1 MYRKIRRFTI
11 QAGQAPAGGPAGRG
25 GLTPTQKGVF
35 CLKSEKKGFALL
47 LEWAGRDRGY
57 LYASI
62 ALALLSSISSII
74 PYFAFYQIIDA
85 VVEGTCTFDAAL
97 QWAAVILVSTGVRVF
112 CNLGASLSSHR
123 GAYNTL
129 FRVRCMVTEH
139 MAKMPLGALNE
150 RSTGEI
156 KYVMNESIEKLE
168 LFLAH
173 NLPELVLYLSGPIV
187 MFLYLATLNLP
198 LALVSILP
206 LVFVAAVIALMFAR
220 FFKFMPQVD
229 SASGHLSSAIHE
241 YVNGMRLIKA
251 YNMGAQSFRKYSAAV
266 EEQHQ
271 MWVDISKATG
281 PLYAAYVVLL
291 ECGILFLVPMGGYLF
306 VHGSITAGVLLLFAF
321 VGTQYLTDIRPLQ
334 ELGSNLSYV
343 LDGVALVE
351 QILSTPVFGAG
362 KPFPAR
368 HDIELQD
375 VSFAYNPDSP
385 VLEHCSLHIAHGER
399 VAFVGESGAGKSTL
413 VQLISRFYDV
423 TGGCIRI
430 GGVDVRELDYEQLL
444 QNISVVFQQSFL
456 TRGSVFENIAMGS
469 GATLEQVRAAA
480 RQAQI
485 DDFILSL
492 PEGYQTKVGSYGT
505 RFSGGQKQRICIA
518 RAILKNAPIL
528 ILDEATSAADPENQ
542 VEIDRAIENLCRGKT
557 VIIVAHRLGI
567 VQSCDRIAVVE
578 QRGVSR
584 IAPFADLQRSSP
596 YFAKA
601 WQDYIAARSIRYS
614 LNKEGN
620 P

>member
-1 MYRKIRRFTI
+1 MKT
-11 QAGQAPAGGPAGRG
+11 
-25 GLTPTQKGVF
+25 
-35 CLKSEKKGFALL
+35 EKKGLALL
-47 LEWAGRDRGY
+47 LEWAGRDRRY
-57 LYASI
+57 LYA
-62 ALALLSSISSII
+62 AVVLALLSSLSAVL
-74 PYFAFYQIIDA
+74 PYLAFYRIIDA
-85 VVEGTCTFDAAL
+85 VAGGTCTFRTAL
-97 QWAAVILVSTGVRVF
+97 YWAAAVLAATAVRVG
-112 CNLGASLSSHR
+112 CNLAASLSSHR

-156 KYVMNESIEKLE
+156 KCVMNESIEKLE

-173 NLPELVLYLSGPIV
+173 NLPELVLYLTGPLV
-187 MFLYLATLNLP
+187 MFCYLATLQLP
-198 LALVSILP
+198 LALVSLLP
-206 LVFVAAVIALMFAR
+206 LVLVAAVMVLMFLR
-220 FFKFMPQVD
+220 FFRFMDRVN
-229 SASGHLSSAIHE
+229 AAGGALSGAIHE

-251 YNMGAQSFRKYSAAV
+251 YRMGAQSFRKYSAAV
-266 EEQHQ
+266 EEQHS
-271 MWVDISKATG
+271 MWGAISRATG

-291 ECGILFLVPMGGYLF
+291 ESGILFLVPLGGYLY
-306 VHGSITAGVLLLFAF
+306 VHGAVTAGVLLLFAF

-343 LDGVALVE
+343 LSGVE
-351 QILSTPVFGAG
+351 QVKQILDTPVFGAG

-375 VSFAYNPDSP
+375 VSFAYTADRP
-385 VLEHCSLHIAHGER
+385 VLAHCSLRIAHGER
-399 VAFVGESGAGKSTL
+399 VAFVGESGAGKTTL

-423 TGGCIRI
+423 TGGSIRI

-444 QNISVVFQQSFL
+444 QNVSVVFQQSFL
-456 TRGSVFENIAMGS
+456 TRGTVFENIAMGNAS
-469 GATLEQVRAAA
+469 ATLDQVRAAA
-480 RQAQI
+480 AQAQI
-485 DDFILSL
+485 DSFLMSL

-542 VEIDRAIENLCRGKT
+542 LEIDRAIENLCRGKT

-578 QRGVSR
+578 GGGVSR
-584 IAPFADLQRSSP
+584 IGSFEDMLQNSP
-596 YFAKA
+596 YFAKT
-601 WQDYIAARSIRYS
+601 WKDYNAARTIRYS
-614 LNKEGN
+614 LDREGTV
-620 P
+620 

>member
-1 MYRKIRRFTI
+1 MK
-11 QAGQAPAGGPAGRG
+11 PD
-25 GLTPTQKGVF
+25 
-35 CLKSEKKGFALL
+35 KKGFSLL
-47 LEWAGRDRGY
+47 MEWAGRDRWY
-57 LYASI
+57 IYA
-62 ALALLSSISSII
+62 AVLLALVSSVCAIV
-74 PYFAFYQIIDA
+74 PYFAFYRIIDGVALGTCSLDFGLKWSA
-85 VVEGTCTFDAAL
+85 VVLITTA
-97 QWAAVILVSTGVRVF
+97 VRVC
-112 CNLGASLSSHR
+112 CNLAASLSSHR

-187 MFLYLATLNLP
+187 MFVYLLTVNIP
-198 LALVSILP
+198 LGLVSIIP
-206 LVFVAAVIALMFAR
+206 LLLVVLVMMVMFGR
-220 FFKFMPQVD
+220 FSKFMPEVN
-229 SASGHLSSAIHE
+229 SASGNLSSSISE

-251 YNMGAQSFRKYSAAV
+251 YNMGTRSFKKYSSAI
-266 EEQHQ
+266 EEQHR
-271 MWVDISKATG
+271 MWGAISVATG

-291 ECGILFLVPMGGYLF
+291 ECGVLFLVPLGGYLF
-306 VHGSITAGVLLLFAF
+306 VHGSITAGILLLFAF

-334 ELGSNLSYV
+334 ELASNLSYV
-343 LDGVALVE
+343 LNGVRQVKE
-351 QILSTPVFGAG
+351 ILDTPVFGEG
-362 KPFPAR
+362 KPFPER
-368 HDIELQD
+368 HDIEIRD
-375 VSFAYNPDSP
+375 VSFAYGRDKP

-399 VAFVGESGAGKSTL
+399 VAFVGESGAGKTTL

-423 TGGCIRI
+423 TGGSIRI
-430 GGVDVRELDYEQLL
+430 GGVDVKDIDYEQLL
-444 QNISVVFQQSFL
+444 QNVSVVFQQSFL
-456 TRGSVFENIAMGS
+456 TRGSVWENIAMGDAA
-469 GATLEQVRAAA
+469 ATLEAVRAAA
-480 RQAQI
+480 REAQI
-485 DDFILSL
+485 DDFIMSL
-492 PEGYQTKVGSYGT
+492 PEGYDTRVGGYGT

-518 RAILKNAPIL
+518 RAILKNAPVL

-578 QRGVSR
+578 GNGVSR
-584 IAPFADLQRSSP
+584 MGNFEDMRENSP

-601 WQDYIAARSIRYS
+601 WRDYNAARNIRYS
-614 LNKEGN
+614 LKGGATHE
-620 P
+620 

>member
-1 MYRKIRRFTI
+1 M
-11 QAGQAPAGGPAGRG
+11 
-25 GLTPTQKGVF
+25 
-35 CLKSEKKGFALL
+35 KSDKKGFALL
-47 LEWAGRDRGY
+47 LEWAGKDRRY

-62 ALALLSSISSII
+62 VLALLSSLCTIA

-85 VVEGTCTFDAAL
+85 VVLGTCDLDFAL
-97 QWAAVILVSTGVRVF
+97 KWAAIVLIAAAVRVC
-112 CNLGASLSSHR
+112 CNLAATLASHR

-187 MFLYLATLNLP
+187 MFIYLLTVNVP
-198 LALVSILP
+198 LALLSITP
-206 LVFVAAVIALMFAR
+206 IFLVVAVMTSMFKR
-220 FFKFMPQVD
+220 FGKFMPEIN
-229 SASGHLSSAIHE
+229 ASSGNLSSAINE

-251 YNMGAQSFRKYSAAV
+251 YNMGAQSFKKYSSAI
-266 EEQHQ
+266 EEQHR
-271 MWVDISKATG
+271 MWGAISNATG

-291 ECGILFLVPMGGYLF
+291 ECGILFLVPLGGYFF
-306 VHGSITAGVLLLFAF
+306 VHGSISAGVLLLFAF

-343 LDGVALVE
+343 LNGVNQVKEILDTPIFGDG
-351 QILSTPVFGAG
+351 Q
-362 KPFPAR
+362 PFPKQ
-368 HDIELQD
+368 HDIELRD
-375 VSFAYNPDSP
+375 VSFSYTAGEP
-385 VLEHCSLHIAHGER
+385 VLEHVNLHIAHGER
-399 VAFVGESGAGKSTL
+399 VAFVGVSGAGKSTL

-423 TGGCIRI
+423 TEGNIVI
-430 GGVDVRELDYEQLL
+430 GGVDVKAIDYEQLL
-444 QNISVVFQQSFL
+444 QNVSVVFQNSFL
-456 TRGSVFENIAMGS
+456 TRGSVFENIAMGNRA
-469 GATLEQVRAAA
+469 ATLDEVRAAA
-480 RQAQI
+480 RKAQI
-485 DDFILSL
+485 DAFIMSL
-492 PEGYQTKVGSYGT
+492 PDGYETKVGSYGT

-542 VEIDRAIENLCRGKT
+542 VEIDRAIENLCQGKT

-567 VQSCDRIAVVE
+567 VQGCDRIAVVE
-578 QRGVSR
+578 ERGVSR
-584 IAPFADLQRSSP
+584 IGSFDDMQENSR
-596 YFAKA
+596 YFAGA
-601 WQDYIAARSIRYS
+601 WRDYNAARSIRYS
-614 LNKEGN
+614 LKGGAEE
-620 P
+620 